1 MALAACPPP
10 NAPCPPPASRA
21 PARPAPLP
29 LAVPAAPAGGVRVW
43 GGDPLG
49 AGRGVSPLSS
59 CAAFRGCA
67 LRGAPG
73 RRAGQGALG
82 IRGVPRLIR
91 RRADWGSGGRSRHRP
106 PQNMSTATSD
116 VAGVCGS
123 GVGGVWGRV
132 CRRASPARRTCCA
145 GGGGT
150 RRGFRAR
157 LVCGSCGQ
165 CLGHGPQ
172 QPGGGA
178 SGRAARG
185 RLRSAPPAFRAAL
198 RSVLHPKAGVS
209 GRQGRSGVA
218 HLGAGDLTHRFA
230 LLDGKTPQAITIT
243 HAFPAGNP
251 HS

>member
-1 MALAACPPP
+1 MALAA
-10 NAPCPPPASRA
+10 CPPPASRA

-59 CAAFRGCA
+59 CAAFWGCA

-82 IRGVPRLIR
+82 IRGVPRPIPR
-91 RRADWGSGGRSRHRP
+91 RVDWGSGGRSHHRP
-106 PQNMSTATSD
+106 PQNMSPVMSD
-116 VAGVCGS
+116 VIGARGS
-123 GVGGVWGRV
+123 SGGGLCDTE
-132 CRRASPARRTCCA
+132 CRRATPIRLIFCA
-145 GGGGT
+145 GGGGI
-150 RRGFRAR
+150 RRGFHAR
-157 LVCGSCGQ
+157 LVCGSCEQ
-165 CLGHGPQ
+165 CPGHRPQ
-172 QPGGGA
+172 QPGGRA

-185 RLRSAPPAFRAAL
+185 GLRSAPSAFRAAPPA
-198 RSVLHPKAGVS
+198 VLHPRAGVP

-218 HLGAGDLTHRFA
+218 HLGAGDLTRRFA
-230 LLDGKTPQAITIT
+230 LFDGKTPQVITIA